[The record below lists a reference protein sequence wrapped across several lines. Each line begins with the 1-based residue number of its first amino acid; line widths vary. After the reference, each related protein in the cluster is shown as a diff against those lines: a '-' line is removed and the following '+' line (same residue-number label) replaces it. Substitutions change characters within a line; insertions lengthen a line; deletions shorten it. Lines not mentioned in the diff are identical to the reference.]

1 MTKMPGREMT
11 LGRHVFETLKGSDR
25 GSEIER
31 DKGEM
36 HALLAQL
43 AWAGKIFANE
53 LGRAALEGM
62 LGYTGSE
69 NVQGEATKKLD
80 LFGNETVV
88 EAFKHSGLVA
98 TIVSEEEVEPHHLAE
113 GPRARY
119 IVSVDPLDGSSNSD
133 INGAVGTIFGIQRRV
148 TTSGRATKEDMLRKG
163 TEQVAAGYILYGPS
177 TIFVYTTGAG
187 VNGFT
192 LDRGIGEFVLSHPK
206 MTCPERGKYYSG
218 NLGNAPQ
225 WTASL
230 RKYLD
235 HMTETDKVT
244 GRPYSLRYVGALVAD
259 VHRSLLE
266 GGIYFYPADSKHET
280 GKLRLLYE
288 CAPLAFVVEQA
299 GGAATTGLG
308 RILDI
313 QATSIHQRVPIAIGS
328 KADVALYDRFARDGH
343 A

>member
-1 MTKMPGREMT
+1 MTTKPTT
-11 LGRHVFETLKGSDR
+11 LGRF
-25 GSEIER
+25 IR
-31 DKGEM
+31 DSYAGKEAEGAEM
-36 HALLAQL
+36 HAILMQL
-43 AWAGKIFANE
+43 AHAGKIFASA
-53 LGRAALEGM
+53 LQRAALEGM
-62 LGYTGSE
+62 LGYTGAD

-88 EAFKHSGLVA
+88 EAFAPTGLVA
-98 TIVSEEEVEPHHLAE
+98 AIVSEEEPEPHHLAE
-113 GPRARY
+113 GPKARY
-119 IVSVDPLDGSSNSD
+119 VISVDPLDGSSNSD
-133 INGAVGTIFGIQRRV
+133 INGAVGTIFGIQRRK
-148 TTSGRATKEDMLRKG
+148 TTEGKATKEDMLRRG
-163 TEQVAAGYILYGPS
+163 SEQVAAGYVMYGPS
-177 TIFVYTTGAG
+177 TIFVYTTGSG
-187 VNGFT
+187 TNGFT
-192 LDRGIGEFVLSHPK
+192 LDTSIGEFLLSHPK
-206 MTCPERGKYYSG
+206 MKCAEKGKYYSS

-235 HMTETDKVT
+235 HMTQTDKAT

-299 GGAATTGLG
+299 GGAASTGTG

-313 QATSIHQRVPIAIGS
+313 QAASIHQRVPIAIGS
-328 KADVALYDRFARDGH
+328 RADVALYERFVREGH